1 LEFEGSQ
8 SMFAV
13 FDGHGGREVAHYC
26 KKHYENILLTNEEF
40 KKGNFKES
48 LRQSFLEVD
57 NKLNAGGL

>member
-1 LEFEGSQ
+1 
-8 SMFAV
+8 MFAV

-26 KKHYENILLTNEEF
+26 KKHYENILLANEEF

-57 NKLNAGGL
+57 NKLNSGGL